1 MNENV
6 SLIYTFGY
14 LVKKDKKN
22 FIKLELSEEDDI
34 VDSGLVIGPYY
45 NNLSKAYFVGNSLI
59 LKKFNNGESQEII
72 FRENNFEINNSI
84 FNYSDLEL
92 KLTKDNVYL
101 SVNDFFILELSSSLI
116 NLLEEYN
123 IKVSNSVFNYKIIV
137 YNETLYLQNTNTN
150 KIEEINLL
158 NNILSISD
166 TPDEYLIHCTD
177 YNKEFLLDDCLIKTI
192 IEDNL
197 YNVII
202 QVEDNNMLI
211 PIGYSVI
218 NN

>member
-72 FRENNFEINNSI
+72 FQENNFTINGSI

-92 KLTKDNVYL
+92 KFTKDLAYL
-101 SVNDFFILELSSSLI
+101 SVNDCFIFE
-116 NLLEEYN
+116 
-123 IKVSNSVFNYKIIV
+123 
-137 YNETLYLQNTNTN
+137 
-150 KIEEINLL
+150 
-158 NNILSISD
+158 
-166 TPDEYLIHCTD
+166 
-177 YNKEFLLDDCLIKTI
+177 
-192 IEDNL
+192 
-197 YNVII
+197 
-202 QVEDNNMLI
+202 
-211 PIGYSVI
+211 
-218 NN
+218 

>member
-14 LVKKDKKN
+14 LVKKGNKE
-22 FIKLELSEEDDI
+22 FVKLELVEQDELI
-34 VDSGLVIGPYY
+34 DSGLIIGPY
-45 NNLSKAYFVGNSLI
+45 NNTLSKGYFVGNSVI

-72 FRENNFEINNSI
+72 FQENNFTINGSI

-92 KLTKDNVYL
+92 KLTKDLAYL
-101 SVNDFFILELSSSLI
+101 SVNDFFIFELSSSLI

-123 IKVSNSVFNYKIIV
+123 IKVVNSVFNYKIIV
-137 YNETLYLQNTNTN
+137 YNETLYLQNTDTN
-150 KIEEINLL
+150 KIEEINLF
-158 NNILSISD
+158 NNFLLAGD
-166 TPDEYLIHCTD
+166 TLDEYLIYCTD
-177 YNKEFLLDDCLIKTI
+177 YNKEFLLEDCLIKTV
-192 IEDNL
+192 IENNI

-202 QVEDNNMLI
+202 QVEHNNMLI